1 MSTESHLK
9 QELALALHRIG
20 ALKFGTF
27 TLKSGLTSPFYI
39 DLRLVVSYPDV
50 LALSAMALAQLI
62 AGLEYER
69 LAALPYGGLPIGV
82 ALALQVKRPLIYP
95 RKERKEYGTGKII
108 EGEFEAGERAL
119 IIDDLITKGTA
130 KVEALE
136 PLRAAGLRISELAVL
151 IDRESGG
158 VEILAQSG
166 VTVHAVLRLTEMLDI
181 LQGDGKLDAGQRETI
196 DRWLDEQH

>member
-20 ALKFGTF
+20 ALKFGSF

-108 EGEFEAGERAL
+108 EGEFEAGERAV
-119 IIDDLITKGTA
+119 IIDHLITKGAA
-130 KVEALE
+130 KIEAPE
-136 PLRAAGLRISELAVL
+136 PLRAAGRV
-151 IDRESGG
+151 
-158 VEILAQSG
+158 
-166 VTVHAVLRLTEMLDI
+166 
-181 LQGDGKLDAGQRETI
+181 
-196 DRWLDEQH
+196 

>member
-1 MSTESHLK
+1 MSTESQLK

-27 TLKSGLTSPFYI
+27 TLKSGLMSPFYI

-50 LALSAMALAQLI
+50 LALSAMALAQCI

-69 LAALPYGGLPIGV
+69 LTELPYGGWPMGV

-108 EGEFEAGERAL
+108 EGEFKAGERAL

-130 KVEALE
+130 KIEAIE
-136 PLRAAGLRISELAVL
+136 PLRAAGLRISEIAVL
-151 IDRESGG
+151 IDRGSGG
-158 VEILAQSG
+158 VQILAESG
-166 VTVHAVLRLTEMLDI
+166 NTVHAGLRLTEMLDI
-181 LQGDGKLDAGQRETI
+181 LQGTGKLDSVQSQTI
-196 DRWLDEQH
+196 YHLVQENH